1 MLGAWRA
8 GGRDE
13 AGAEQRVDE
22 DLHTWR
28 GEKHKHEMEK

>member
-1 MLGAWRA
+1 M
-8 GGRDE
+8 GGMKLR
-13 AGAEQRVDE
+13 AEQGVDE